1 VQQGDSEG
9 LYGDDWASSRVRLR
23 VQPLQPL
30 TGFVVRGFRPET
42 APAASLKILLNGKLV
57 ADSPISGAFE
67 LPLPVTKGSEAAFD
81 LELVSDSK
89 PGWAKDAGDDR
100 DLAYILTELR
110 AQH

>member
-1 VQQGDSEG
+1 
-9 LYGDDWASSRVRLR
+9 
-23 VQPLQPL
+23 
-30 TGFVVRGFRPET
+30 VVRGFRPET